1 MIYAR
6 KLRHYSRRDHFHLA
20 NFAPRFRFTV
30 NVEVF
35 SNRILNTLERLPN
48 VCSLRM
54 ASWQFRATYRNA
66 FVMFDERYVKFR
78 FTAEGYALPKQQST
92 VLCSYREADAATT
105 ASSNCC
111 DLRFGAR

>member
-6 KLRHYSRRDHFHLA
+6 KLRHYSSRDHFHLA

-35 SNRILNTLERLPN
+35 SNRILNILERLLN

-66 FVMFDERYVKFR
+66 FVMFDERYVKFSLHGR
-78 FTAEGYALPKQQST
+78 RLCFAEAAVNGP
-92 VLCSYREADAATT
+92 VLISR
-105 ASSNCC
+105 
-111 DLRFGAR
+111 G